1 MNLQSKEAK
10 KMKSLNFE
18 DIFVSNSMFVW
29 AKSFTYRI
37 PLFATVF

>member
-10 KMKSLNFE
+10 NKNFLNFE
-18 DIFVSNSMFVW
+18 DIFVGNSMFVW
-29 AKSFTYRI
+29 AKTFTYRI